1 MLEWRL
7 LRGLGLAL
15 TLTAASH
22 AATILEGSPFAQ
34 QTATAFQ
41 RIETLRT
48 NSRTLASAL
57 EGTAVPPD
65 EAQSELVRL
74 PVNQPEMVALGQA
87 GLAAALEA
95 KQPGDGLGQIA
106 LASRMAGSDFGSHW
120 MIVLGM
126 VRARSPRAVSAAVT
140 GLEASMLSQGWL
152 RQPDAAAWLLE
163 LAEDSK
169 DPAMADTL
177 RSCAQRLDPVSPIP
191 AFAAARSA
199 FSRFDF
205 QATYDAARNCLLK
218 TLIYPQ
224 NQLLLA
230 LNMLRALKAIG
241 LLAAFLAFLG
251 WMVRYW
257 PWIAHKGAEKLPQDS
272 SIYLRY
278 AVMGVGFLC
287 LLLAGLGPYAFFLL
301 GAYLLWKHL
310 SKHERIY
317 MGLLILFVG
326 LQGALSTTEEILAR
340 NFDLSSPESM
350 RLRSAEEGYS
360 TQLTELLQA
369 KPDAVAKSIQALK
382 AGDVIEAESA
392 LQHGEQDPIL
402 SPLQS
407 GNIAFVRTAYA
418 AAGNAYSFAL
428 LSDPTNPVLP
438 FNRGQV
444 ASANGHTDSL
454 NTLLTSASLA
464 GGMRFDLM
472 ASQNS
477 RLFQELPPNRQIM
490 APELSPSETW
500 ARIGRTLADPAIWLA
515 GNGSTGTFEIPL
527 LLLPW
532 ISVGLL
538 IFLLATS
545 KPRNLARDL
554 FKCKTCGRVMCR
566 HCRRGLHCH
575 TCFRRLSTVNE
586 IELRNELLLRLEKEG
601 HQRDQ
606 ILLKGIDLIFPGA
619 GSFARRP
626 TFTALGRMLL
636 LAASFALLLNLPGF
650 ITRFPFELS
659 GPGKL
664 PFLALLAILY
674 GTNTAMIL
682 RRPTSPLAKG

>member
-1 MLEWRL
+1 MLERRL

-15 TLTAASH
+15 TLTAASQ

-41 RIETLRT
+41 RIEDLRA
-48 NSRTLASAL
+48 NSRLLASAL
-57 EGTAVPPD
+57 EGTNVSPD
-65 EAQSELVRL
+65 EAHAELVHL
-74 PVNQPEMVALGQA
+74 PVNQPELVALGQA

-120 MIVLGM
+120 MILLGM

-152 RQPDAAAWLLE
+152 RQPDAAAWLLQ

-169 DPAMADTL
+169 DRSMADTL
-177 RSCAQRLDPVSPIP
+177 RSGAQRLDPVSPVP
-191 AFAAARSA
+191 AFAEARSA
-199 FSRFDF
+199 FNRLDF
-205 QATYDAARNCLLK
+205 QATYDAARTCILK

-224 NQLLLA
+224 NQILLA
-230 LNMLRALKAIG
+230 LNLLRAFKVIG
-241 LLAAFLAFLG
+241 LLAAFLVFLG

-257 PWIAHKGAEKLPQDS
+257 PWIAHKSAEKLPQDS

-278 AVMGVGFLC
+278 AVLGVGFLC

-301 GAYLLWKHL
+301 GAFLLWKHL
-310 SKHERIY
+310 ARRERVY
-317 MGLLILFVG
+317 MGLLTLFIG
-326 LQGALSTTEEILAR
+326 LQGALSTTEEVLAR
-340 NFDLSSPESM
+340 HFDLGSPESL

-360 TQLTELLQA
+360 IQLTELLQER
-369 KPDAVAKSIQALK
+369 PDAVARSIQSLK
-382 AGDVIEAESA
+382 AGDVLEAES
-392 LQHGEQDPIL
+392 LLRNGEQDPVL

-407 GNIAFVRTAYA
+407 GNIDFVRTAYA
-418 AAGNAYSFAL
+418 PAGTAYSEAL
-428 LSDPTNPVLP
+428 LADPSNPVLP

-444 ASANGHTDSL
+444 ASAKGHTDSL
-454 NTLLTSASLA
+454 NTLLASASLA

-490 APELSPSETW
+490 APELSPGETW
-500 ARIGRTLADPAIWLA
+500 ARIGRSLADPALWLA
-515 GNGSTGTFEIPL
+515 GSGSTGTFEIPYV
-527 LLLPW
+527 LLPW
-532 ISVGLL
+532 VSIGLL
-538 IFLLATS
+538 AFLLATS
-545 KPRNLARDL
+545 KPRNMARDL

-575 TCFRRLSTVNE
+575 TCFRRLSAVNE
-586 IELRNELLLRLEKEG
+586 LELRNELLVRLEKEG

-606 ILLKGIDLIFPGA
+606 ILLKGIDLVFPGA

-626 TFTALGRMLL
+626 TFASLGRLSL
-636 LAASFALLLNLPGF
+636 LAGSFALLLNLPGF

-659 GPGKL
+659 GPGKI
-664 PFLALLAILY
+664 PFLLLLAILY
-674 GTNTAMIL
+674 GTNTAMVL
-682 RRPTSPLAKG
+682 RRPKAPLAKG